1 MCALRLSTHH
11 FILFF
16 LLLFLFDMSVYVYIM
31 NYMIGTY
38 VYIEC
43 SNDTDYLTVFK
54 TINRLI
60 YDQNTDQWNL
70 IKT

>member
-1 MCALRLSTHH
+1 
-11 FILFF
+11 
-16 LLLFLFDMSVYVYIM
+16 
-31 NYMIGTY
+31 MIGTY